1 MCNLEDF
8 QKRKKKVKSKTHN
21 VVTCSDTFVIDFRLG
36 VEEWVCSMSFE
47 WDNKSV
53 SEKEGGGGGGN
64 HKWGEN
70 VSRDRQCSF
79 LKENREQNVESR
91 GKEMK

>member
-1 MCNLEDF
+1 MQPRRFSEE
-8 QKRKKKVKSKTHN
+8 KKKVKSKTHN

-53 SEKEGGGGGGN
+53 SEKEGGGGEEITNG
-64 HKWGEN
+64 
-70 VSRDRQCSF
+70 VR
-79 LKENREQNVESR
+79 
-91 GKEMK
+91 M